1 MPDES
6 PITAARFGI
15 TLDGVQIAQ
24 FSELLKLAGASTE
37 FVESGQDAL
46 LLDALVARRT
56 PPEITLRRSRGS
68 DMTLLSWHHS
78 KVRKT
83 CRLAIHN
90 TTGTPVATYSLT
102 QCWPKTLE
110 FGGFKAGGRT
120 QTMETV
126 TIVAERIQRV
136 SP

>member
-15 TLDGVQIAQ
+15 TVDGVQIAQ
-24 FSELLKLAGASTE
+24 FSELLRLAGSSTDY
-37 FVESGQDAL
+37 VESGQDAL
-46 LLDALVARRT
+46 LLDALVAKRT
-56 PPEITLRRSRGS
+56 PPEMTLRRPRSS
-68 DMTLLSWHHS
+68 DLKLQSWYHS

-83 CRLAIHN
+83 CKLTIHS
-90 TTGTPVATYSLT
+90 TTGSRVATYSLT

-110 FGGFKAGGRT
+110 FGGFKAGGSR
-120 QTMETV
+120 QMMETV